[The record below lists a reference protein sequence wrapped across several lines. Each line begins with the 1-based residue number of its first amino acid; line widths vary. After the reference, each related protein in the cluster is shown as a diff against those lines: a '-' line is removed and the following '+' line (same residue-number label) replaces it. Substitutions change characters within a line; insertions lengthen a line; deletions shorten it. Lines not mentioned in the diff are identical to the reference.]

1 MLTGRSI
8 FLATIAAGVTM
19 PNRTVVAKAA
29 QPSTPV
35 NFDVPAGAI

>member
-8 FLATIAAGVTM
+8 LLATIAAGVTM